1 MWQVLQWQQNQ
12 AMRLGGR
19 SMQGQERPLC
29 GRRSQVGKSL
39 RAKRA
44 RLENS
49 RTRVFTW
56 SKGST
61 LKGLKEHR
69 HLVLERDEYSGDRM
83 LGQEGV
89 RVAWTQCYGTLF
101 SLDTKPVA
109 YFQGEMN
116 WEDPCKSRETNPLF
130 RAATFW
136 VWSADPKGPQDISQ
150 MSMCSKILK

>member
-1 MWQVLQWQQNQ
+1 M
-12 AMRLGGR
+12 
-19 SMQGQERPLC
+19 
-29 GRRSQVGKSL
+29 GKSL

-69 HLVLERDEYSGDRM
+69 HLVLERDDNTRCWSGDRM

-116 WEDPCKSRETNPLF
+116 
-130 RAATFW
+130 
-136 VWSADPKGPQDISQ
+136 
-150 MSMCSKILK
+150 